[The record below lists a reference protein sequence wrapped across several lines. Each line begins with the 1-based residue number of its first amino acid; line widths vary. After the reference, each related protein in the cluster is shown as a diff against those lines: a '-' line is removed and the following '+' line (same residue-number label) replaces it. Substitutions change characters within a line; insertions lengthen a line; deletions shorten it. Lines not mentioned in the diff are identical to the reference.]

1 MEGGVG
7 NNREVRIV
15 EGEETGG
22 GRGEVGVLCTD
33 KTLLGCTV
41 LEKGEQERN
50 REDG

>member
-22 GRGEVGVLCTD
+22 GRGGGGRAVHRQNLTW
-33 KTLLGCTV
+33 LHSA
-41 LEKGEQERN
+41 
-50 REDG
+50 REG